1 MWNVQVQQRAKEAKK
16 LLTAADSAITE
27 FEEGSQAWLKL
38 GKQLDTALRQLGDI
52 DNLFDTLQAR
62 TSSLSQRIVALIAP
76 ADPPVS
82 QALPPSGQPTH
93 ESGQE
98 DVDVDAAAG
107 TSQAATHA
115 VPQSHADHAGGNSK
129 AEPA

>member
-1 MWNVQVQQRAKEAKK
+1 MQVQHRAKEAKK
-16 LLTAADSAITE
+16 LLAAADSAITE

-76 ADPPVS
+76 ADPPAS
-82 QALPPSGQPTH
+82 QAVPPSGQPPQ

-98 DVDVDAAAG
+98 AVDVVAAAG

-115 VPQSHADHAGGNSK
+115 VPQSLDDHAEGESETG
-129 AEPA
+129 PA